1 VIGPVGSPLTAPHAR
16 TEPAHRVA
24 HPLDWLI
31 PGRDALGLTL
41 LVAAAVAIG
50 IGVGVLRGG
59 AHVGG
64 VLALVL
70 GALSYTLAVGRVAGA
85 GVALLALLLVA
96 QAGHSV
102 EHVVQLT
109 QIYLLD
115 LPGVASQ
122 GFLVVANVEWVHAAW
137 SSGVALGAIALV
149 AFGLRTPWA
158 WLLLLWSLAHAG
170 EHGYLLV
177 RALQVQ
183 AAMADLG
190 LPFAPAVQALPGIVG
205 RDGWLATSPF
215 ASWCTSVPGLVTAPR
230 PVVHFVWNSGEML
243 LLVAAASGWRR
254 LLRERRP

>member
-1 VIGPVGSPLTAPHAR
+1 VIGPVGTPLTAPQTRSEHAR
-16 TEPAHRVA
+16 RALHT
-24 HPLDWLI
+24 LDWLV
-31 PGRDALGLTL
+31 PGRDALGLAL
-41 LVAAAVAIG
+41 LATAAVAIG

-59 AHVGG
+59 AHVAG
-64 VLALVL
+64 VLALVG
-70 GALSYTLAVGRVAGA
+70 GALSYALAVGRVAGA

-102 EHVVQLT
+102 EHVVQLA
-109 QIYLLD
+109 QVYLLD

-122 GFLVVANVEWVHAAW
+122 GFLVVANVEWVHALW
-137 SSGVALGAIALV
+137 SSGVALGAIALL

-170 EHGYLLV
+170 EHGYLLF

-190 LPFAPAVQALPGIVG
+190 VPAASAVQALPGILG

-215 ASWCTSVPGLVTAPR
+215 ASWCSSVPGLVTAPR
-230 PVVHFVWNSGEML
+230 PVVHFVWNAGEML
-243 LLVAAASGWRR
+243 LLVAAAGGWRR